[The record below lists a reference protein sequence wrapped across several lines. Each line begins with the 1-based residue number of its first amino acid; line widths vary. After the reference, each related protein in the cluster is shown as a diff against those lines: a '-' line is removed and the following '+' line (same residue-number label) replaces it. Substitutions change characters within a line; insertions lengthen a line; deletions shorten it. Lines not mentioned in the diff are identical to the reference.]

1 MPKFSD
7 GRIDYSTSD
16 TAPVVTVF
24 VNHKGEIL
32 LVKRGS
38 KVRTHHGK
46 WDTIAGYLDEV
57 KPIRMKVLEEIQK
70 GCGIEESQVSSIRA
84 GKIYECAEE
93 GEIGLLFLSWLN

>member
-16 TAPVVTVF
+16 TAPAVTVF
-24 VNHKGEIL
+24 VKHKGE
-32 LVKRGS
+32 
-38 KVRTHHGK
+38 VRTHHGK

-84 GKIYECAEE
+84 GKVYECAEE